1 MWRLHLKTF
10 MVPPPDM
17 VSSCKMS
24 GSSWKGLT
32 CFTGRNLQG
41 QIITSVPWRGGDVT
55 CERRLTRTECAE
67 LSECELTELLQR
79 CFDRSTIRPSVS
91 REGRCLVCPRE
102 RVGLEWDQCEDD
114 CLRKSPAT
122 WTFFSPPLKL
132 PSSFLTS
139 RNASV
144 ALNELPKER
153 SERLTSVTVAAPIHL
168 VGHHP
173 VTLARWQIDWH

>member
-10 MVPPPDM
+10 MVPPSLQTWCQVVRCQGLPEKASRASREETYRDR
-17 VSSCKMS
+17 SS
-24 GSSWKGLT
+24 
-32 CFTGRNLQG
+32 LQ
-41 QIITSVPWRGGDVT
+41 SPDVT

-91 REGRCLVCPRE
+91 REGRCTVCPRE